1 MFMPGAKST
10 KAFVVLSFFLAAMG
24 VSQLAIGQDPAPGKE
39 PRGRDVVSELRA
51 GGYVIFF
58 RHATTNPDQVDA
70 DAPKLDRCETQRN
83 LSTGGRRMAR
93 DIGLAFQTLRIP
105 VRKVVTSPYCRTVDT
120 AELAF
125 GHHESSDALYFVIGM
140 DKEQRNRH
148 STELRQML
156 STAPQPGSNTVIV
169 SHNANLKEATGIW
182 PKREGDA
189 HVFRPRPGGGFD
201 YVGEVSVDE
210 WTRRADQTG
219 QEARTREGL

>member
-1 MFMPGAKST
+1 MPSAKST
-10 KAFVVLSFFLAAMG
+10 KAFVVLSLFLAAMG

-93 DIGLAFQTLRIP
+93 DIGVAFQTLRIP
-105 VRKVVTSPYCRTVDT
+105 VRKVVTSPDCRTVDT
-120 AELAF
+120 AE
-125 GHHESSDALYFVIGM
+125 
-140 DKEQRNRH
+140 
-148 STELRQML
+148 